1 MKVKL
6 SVILLLFGTVAS
18 ATLSAS
24 DNGESNAQGNTTQ
37 LLPAA
42 VAQTALEHAP
52 TTPDAAPREPK
63 ELLQNYDAEMIG
75 ITQRF
80 SAALAAVAQAVQR
93 GELSSEQGKEISA
106 ELYQLTQMQF
116 ELLSLWRGMLEQDLA
131 RIPAA
136 QANPAPTQEKEVVTV
151 ALPFST
157 LQINSSL
164 AEYLNLTPSQV
175 QTIQQLLIR
184 ERRSLQPLITQLRST
199 EEKLLAIGID
209 RLTEKEVKALG
220 GEEATLLAKLIVANA
235 RMQSKIYKVLSLD
248 QQKKLNDLKTTH

>member
-1 MKVKL
+1 
-6 SVILLLFGTVAS
+6 VAP
-18 ATLSAS
+18 L
-24 DNGESNAQGNTTQ
+24 
-37 LLPAA
+37 
-42 VAQTALEHAP
+42 
-52 TTPDAAPREPK
+52 
-63 ELLQNYDAEMIG
+63 
-75 ITQRF
+75 
-80 SAALAAVAQAVQR
+80 
-93 GELSSEQGKEISA
+93 
-106 ELYQLTQMQF
+106 
-116 ELLSLWRGMLEQDLA
+116 
-131 RIPAA
+131 
-136 QANPAPTQEKEVVTV
+136 
-151 ALPFST
+151 FST

-175 QTIQQLLIR
+175 QAIQQLLIR